1 MSVSDR
7 FRSKAPAPHEG
18 GGPSRRTA
26 LGPRVRGGAGGFSL
40 LEVVVALAVIAL
52 ILVGLSKSA
61 GQSARALEIERDD
74 LLAQWVASD
83 VLAETRLAE
92 HFPAVGKREGSL
104 LMGQREYRWEL
115 VVASTQEPAV
125 RRMDVRVFLDRDSDR
140 DRPLYTLVGFA
151 GQ

>member
-1 MSVSDR
+1 MNGSDR
-7 FRSKAPAPHEG
+7 VRSKSPESHDG
-18 GGPSRRTA
+18 CGQRRRKP
-26 LGPRVRGGAGGFSL
+26 LGPRVRRGAGGFSL

-61 GQSARALEIERDD
+61 GQGAHALEIERDD

-92 HFPAVGKREGSL
+92 RFPALGKREGSL

-115 VVASTQEPAV
+115 IVATTQEPAV
-125 RRMDVRVFLDRDSDR
+125 RRMDVRVFLDRER
-140 DRPLYTLVGFA
+140 DKPLYTLVGFA
-151 GQ
+151 GQQ